1 MISFMDMKLVERADY
16 LQTLH
21 DRFDGVSRSGHTVF
35 LMGEAGIGKTSLI
48 TQFRNDLASRA
59 TSYLGGCDSLFTPQP
74 LGPLHDIAPQ
84 LDEHFV
90 HLIRNEKER
99 SLIFSSLFER
109 LASASTPV
117 LFVIEDI
124 HWADEAT
131 VDFIKFLS
139 RRIVKLRCLFVLTMR
154 DNELDARHALKIL
167 FGQLSTDTF
176 TKMHVNPLS
185 REAVESMARARG
197 HATGEKVFTLTG
209 GNPFYVSEVLAA
221 GMTPVPERIKDS
233 VLTVFHSKDEHTRD
247 LWELLS
253 VLPSRIDPSIVAKI
267 EDEYP
272 NVIESCLA
280 TGVIVNRN
288 DTLSFKHE
296 LYRIAI
302 EESISKYRRKR
313 LHQRVLALLLEGETG
328 ATLAQLVHHA
338 RFAEDHALVLDLAPK
353 AAQEAAAVGAHVE
366 AAKLYKTA
374 IEHAPKDYN
383 GMAML
388 YARYAYECYL
398 INQIP
403 VALGAQE
410 RSLELYRV
418 VGDRLR
424 IGDTLRFLSRLQW
437 FGGNRGKANKFAHES
452 VHVLEQL
459 PPGRELALAYS
470 NFSQLNMLA
479 DNAPQTLYWGSK
491 AIALAEQLHDAEILC
506 HALNNVGS
514 ILLKSPG
521 HEEEGASKLQ
531 ESLSIA
537 LTHGFHEHAA
547 RAHTNMGCFY
557 VLNRKYDKAR
567 NALEA
572 GMRYCE
578 EYDLLSWYYYIQGER
593 TRLLL
598 DTGAWTESEQV
609 ALTLQNNADHFAL
622 TRIGAL
628 VTLARL
634 SIRRGSFDD
643 ARGYLSIAKLLAAPT
658 AEAYR
663 MLPVMAAELEL
674 CWTSGSAVNMD
685 ELTAAIAL
693 LPDIR
698 ESWHYAG
705 VAYWMSRCGVPVAA
719 HRDVLYPGPLALE
732 QQGLFADAAQAWKE
746 LGCPF
751 EHALALME
759 CGEEQ
764 QRGGLTLLDQL
775 GATATSDMLKARL
788 REKGMRHIPR
798 GPRESTRNNPAYLTG
813 RQVEILALLEGGA
826 QNKEIADKLF
836 ISPKTVD
843 HHISAILSKLS
854 VNSRTKAVAE
864 AKKLGILK

>member
-1 MISFMDMKLVERADY
+1 MISFAHMKLVERADY
-16 LQTLH
+16 LQTLQ
-21 DRFDGVSRSGHTVF
+21 DRFDEVSNAGHTVF
-35 LMGEAGIGKTSLI
+35 LMGEAGIGKTSLV

-59 TSYLGGCDSLFTPQP
+59 IAYQGGCDSLFTPQP

-84 LDEHFV
+84 LDAAFV
-90 HLIRNEKER
+90 HLLRHEKER
-99 SLIFSSLFER
+99 SLIFSSLFEH
-109 LASASTPV
+109 LASATTPV
-117 LFVIEDI
+117 LFIIEDI

-176 TKMHVNPLS
+176 TKLRLNPLS
-185 REAVESMARARG
+185 REAVEDLARARG
-197 HATGEKVFTLTG
+197 HATGEKVFALTG

-221 GMTPVPERIKDS
+221 GMTPIPERIKDS
-233 VLTVFHSKDEHTRD
+233 VLTAFHSKDEHTQD

-253 VLPSRIDPSIVAKI
+253 VLPSRIDPSLVAKI
-267 EDEYP
+267 EHAYP

-313 LHQRVLALLLEGETG
+313 LHQRVLALLLGETG

-338 RFAEDHALVLDLAPK
+338 RFAEDHALVLELAPK
-353 AAQEAAAVGAHVE
+353 AAKEAAAVGAHVE

-374 IEHAPKDYN
+374 IEHAPKGYN
-383 GMAML
+383 GLAIL
-388 YARYAYECYL
+388 YAGYAYECYL
-398 INQIP
+398 INQISG
-403 VALGAQE
+403 ALSAQE
-410 RSLELYRV
+410 SCLELYRA
-418 VGDRLR
+418 VGDPLR

-437 FGGNRGKANKFAHES
+437 FGGNRGKANTFAHEA
-452 VHVLEQL
+452 VQVLEQL
-459 PPGRELALAYS
+459 SPTRELALAYS
-470 NFSQLNMLA
+470 NFAQLNMLA
-479 DNAPQTLYWGSK
+479 DNVPQTLHWGSK
-491 AIALAEQLHDAEILC
+491 AIALAEELQDAEILC

-514 ILLKSPG
+514 ILQKSPG
-521 HEEEGASKLQ
+521 HEEAGAAKLQ
-531 ESLSIA
+531 ESLAIA
-537 LTHGFHEHAA
+537 AAHGFHEHVA
-547 RAHTNMGCFY
+547 RAQTNMGCFY
-557 VLNRKYDKAR
+557 VLIRKYDEGRK
-567 NALEA
+567 ALEA

-598 DTGAWTESEQV
+598 DTGLWLEAEQL

-634 SIRRGSFDD
+634 NTRRGRFDE
-643 ARGYLSIAKLLAAPT
+643 ALGYLSIAKQLAAPT
-658 AEAYR
+658 SEAYR
-663 MLPVMAAELEL
+663 MLPVMTAQLEL
-674 CWTSGSAVNMD
+674 CWTSGKPVNLD
-685 ELTAAIAL
+685 ELKEAIAL

-705 VAYWMSRCGVPVAA
+705 VAYWMSHCAIPVAA
-719 HRDVLYPGPLALE
+719 HRDVQYPGPVALE
-732 QQGLFADAAQAWKE
+732 QQGRYAEAAQAWKQ

-759 CGEEQ
+759 CGEDQ
-764 QRGGLTLLDQL
+764 QRAGLTLLDQL
-775 GATATSDMLKARL
+775 GAHATSDKLKTSL
-788 REKGMRHIPR
+788 RVKGMRHIPR
-798 GPRESTRNNPAYLTG
+798 GPRESTRSNPAYLTG

-843 HHISAILSKLS
+843 HHISAILAKLS